1 MVCDSFVYS
10 SFFLGFSISQEFP
23 PAGSSYP
30 KLISKKK
37 IVLGFAKIPG
47 EGQIKQRV

>member
-1 MVCDSFVYS
+1 MVCDSFVCS
-10 SFFLGFSISQEFP
+10 SFFLGFSISQEFL
-23 PAGSSYP
+23 PAGSPYP
-30 KLISKKK
+30 KLISKK